1 MGLGRVGSRCGTVAL
16 PLFLLNQ
23 GAADGHVLDA
33 LLRIAR
39 RPDSDPRWRDLVA
52 TDLQSLIERYA
63 VRNDSRRN
71 LDRLAGELSRVITG
85 ISVANLADVSD
96 HVLGRVAAT
105 EGRMA
110 GEHGAVGSKISELL
124 AQAASGATGTAYDPA
139 CGIGEVLLQL
149 WQRSSDS
156 DRLRLAGV
164 DVNREYVLV
173 CRQRCFLAG
182 AEATIECADIL
193 ERDPHPDLRA
203 DVVVAEPPLGLAMPT
218 GFSVTVPR
226 WALAGP
232 PPKNNS
238 DTAFLQHAIT
248 HLTHKAAALLLRRS
262 APHSR
267 RVRRPS
273 ATHSSSWAASKLYY
287 SYLQNCC
294 YTPPYPRPYGC
305 CTARTPPRRQ
315 TN

>member
-1 MGLGRVGSRCGTVAL
+1 
-16 PLFLLNQ
+16 
-23 GAADGHVLDA
+23 
-33 LLRIAR
+33 
-39 RPDSDPRWRDLVA
+39 
-52 TDLQSLIERYA
+52 
-63 VRNDSRRN
+63 
-71 LDRLAGELSRVITG
+71 
-85 ISVANLADVSD
+85 
-96 HVLGRVAAT
+96 
-105 EGRMA
+105 
-110 GEHGAVGSKISELL
+110 VGSKISELL

-226 WALAGP
+226 
-232 PPKNNS
+232 
-238 DTAFLQHAIT
+238 
-248 HLTHKAAALLLRRS
+248 
-262 APHSR
+262 
-267 RVRRPS
+267 
-273 ATHSSSWAASKLYY
+273 
-287 SYLQNCC
+287 
-294 YTPPYPRPYGC
+294 
-305 CTARTPPRRQ
+305 
-315 TN
+315 